1 MRTFS
6 TNVSPSFQHGIVLK
20 VRVFVDETSTPDSE
34 PLGDLDFG
42 KIGFTVPNVADWH
55 EEPEDEGAE

>member
-1 MRTFS
+1 MRKLS

-20 VRVFVDETSTPDSE
+20 VRVIEDTPTPDAA